1 MGSRF
6 PFTKPNKKKK
16 APKKKKKAQTLDP
29 LPPHKH
35 QKKNSSYSESLD
47 MIISVRLRFFF

>member
-6 PFTKPNKKKK
+6 PFTKPNKKKGTQ
-16 APKKKKKAQTLDP
+16 KKKKKAQTLDP